1 MGGIELP
8 NKLMGVE
15 IPGALMGI
23 KLFDEFMG
31 LKGVVRLREIFF
43 YMIID
48 EFAPII
54 YLTFYV

>member
-31 LKGVVRLREIFF
+31 LKGVVHLREIFF

-48 EFAPII
+48 EFAPLYI
-54 YLTFYV
+54 